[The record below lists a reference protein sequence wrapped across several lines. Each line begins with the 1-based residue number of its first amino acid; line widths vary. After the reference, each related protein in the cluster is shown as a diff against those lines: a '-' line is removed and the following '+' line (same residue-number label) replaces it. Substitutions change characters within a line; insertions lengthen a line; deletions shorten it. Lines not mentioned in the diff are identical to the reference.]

1 MYTSKHFSTEK
12 KLVLFLLEADLE
24 YVERM
29 KDLLHEQGDVGG
41 NAHVDQVLPVQLQHA
56 RDVLASHPL
65 CAIKY
70 RVKSYSSC

>member
-1 MYTSKHFSTEK
+1 
-12 KLVLFLLEADLE
+12 
-24 YVERM
+24 
-29 KDLLHEQGDVGG
+29 
-41 NAHVDQVLPVQLQHA
+41 VQLQHA